1 MRTKNLF
8 VLLGMALLAMTAC
21 TEDIEKNNKD
31 IPSEGLVIQVSQESM
46 VTGDETPSVTRATYS
61 GLTTTFEDGDQIGV
75 YAVDDE
81 GVVQSS
87 NVCFT
92 KSGDAWTAG
101 TVIPFNPSWTYYA
114 YAPYVASPYTPDF
127 TAEGIDNMFADFI
140 TDGSNKFH
148 VANQSTKANFQA
160 SDYMHAQ
167 GILSNPATIRFVM
180 KHRKALAVIVSDL
193 VNNKFCY
200 STNTDKKTNVSLVS
214 LTYDDNKPFDVD
226 GQKYFLMKPNTTYTI
241 GGISGLS
248 ADKGKYIPAIP
259 IFTGTITSLK
269 YNTGRAN
276 NTGWSS
282 NYTTTAPSW
291 LTVTPEIEAGEPT
304 QFTVTVTNSTSTT
317 VSKGSGSVHYDVPG
331 DATLQAASPV
341 SDVDLSMV
349 NNDGS
354 ARASRTTANCY
365 LVHAAGTYK
374 LPLVYGNAIKNG
386 TTNESA
392 YYTTQTS
399 NTLQRLVNHNNTGIT
414 DPWIKNH
421 SITVGGAK
429 LVWEDINGLISNV
442 GISGDYL
449 TFEVDASKIAE
460 GNAVIAA
467 TTGSG
472 GTGDIVWSWH
482 IWTTAQTLAES
493 DLTTVTTTA
502 PHTYKVAP
510 VNVGQVNGIVKTG
523 ATVYAG
529 DLCKVQA
536 VAGGMTVEFQVQ
548 AADYITGGT
557 NQFYPST
564 YYQWGRK
571 DAMPTCLNW
580 YDDSHTARSSFTTA
594 SSGTIAD
601 NIKNPLTWYN
611 VSYKPHN
618 DTKYNYWDMNQTS
631 TGNITTATV
640 KTVYDPCPPGFC
652 VPTGNLYNFMGN
664 NGSRSDGTFTTGQ
677 GKTWSASTYSAYT
690 TGNDL
695 FFPASGYRDFSDGSL
710 DDVGGYG
717 FYWSASASISNY
729 GPYLYFDSGYWSWDD
744 SLRASGFPVRAVAEE

>member
-148 VANQSTKANFQA
+148 VADQSTKASFQA

-214 LTYDDNKPFDVD
+214 LTYNDNKPFDVD

-259 IFTGTITSLK
+259 IFTGTITSLT
-269 YNTGRAN
+269 YSTGRAN
-276 NTGWSS
+276 NSGWSA
-282 NYTTTAPSW
+282 YTTAPSW
-291 LTVTPEIEAGEPT
+291 LTVTPEIETGEPT

-317 VSKGSGSVHYDVPG
+317 VSKGSASVRYDVPG
-331 DATLQAASPV
+331 NATLQAASPV

-349 NNDGS
+349 DNAGT

-365 LVHAAGTYK
+365 LVHAPGTYK
-374 LPLVYGNAIKNG
+374 IPLVYGNAIKNG
-386 TTNESA
+386 STNSSS
-392 YYTTQTS
+392 YYTSQTL
-399 NTLQRLVNHNNTGIT
+399 NTLQRLVNHAGSGIT
-414 DPWIKNH
+414 DPWLKNN
-421 SITVGGAK
+421 SATPDGAK
-429 LVWEDINGLISNV
+429 LIWEDVKGIISSV
-442 GISGDYL
+442 GISGDFL
-449 TFEVDASKIAE
+449 TFTVDADNIEE
-460 GNAVIAA
+460 GNAVVAA
-467 TTGSG
+467 TMG
-472 GTGDIVWSWH
+472 GTVVWSWH
-482 IWTTAQTLAES
+482 IWITPQTLSSTTAIATGS
-493 DLTTVTTTA
+493 
-502 PHTYKVAP
+502 HTYQVAP

-529 DLCKVQA
+529 DLCKVRA

-557 NQFYPST
+557 NYYNPCT

-611 VSYKPHN
+611 VSNKPHN

-631 TGNITTATV
+631 TGNIATATV

-652 VPTGNLYNFMGN
+652 VPTGNLYYYANDNSGQTAWQATPPGRN
-664 NGSRSDGTFTTGQ
+664 WTISGTPI
-677 GKTWSASTYSAYT
+677 
-690 TGNDL
+690 
-695 FFPASGYRDFSDGSL
+695 FFPASGSRGSSNGSL
-710 DDVGGYG
+710 DSVGSYG
-717 FYWSASASISNY
+717 SYWSASADGSSN
-729 GPYLYFDSGYWSWDD
+729 GPCLSFGSGYWGWGNGR
-744 SLRASGFPVRAVAEE
+744 RARGYPVRAVAEE

>member
-148 VANQSTKANFQA
+148 VADQSTKANFQA

-214 LTYDDNKPFDVD
+214 LTYNDNKPFDVD

-259 IFTGTITSLK
+259 IFTGTITSLT

-276 NTGWSS
+276 NTGWTGWPG
-282 NYTTTAPSW
+282 NTTAPSW
-291 LTVTPEIEAGEPT
+291 LTVTPEIETGEPT
-304 QFTVTVTNSTSTT
+304 QFTVTVTNSTNTT
-317 VSKGSGSVHYDVPG
+317 VSKGSGSARYDVPG

-349 NNDGS
+349 DNAGT

-365 LVHAAGTYK
+365 LVHAPGTYK
-374 LPLVYGNAIKNG
+374 IPLVYGNAIKNG
-386 TTNESA
+386 ATNESA

-414 DPWIKNH
+414 DPWIK
-421 SITVGGAK
+421 TVVGSSPDGAE
-429 LVWEDINGLISNV
+429 LVWEDVKGMISSV
-442 GISGDYL
+442 GIDGDYL
-449 TFEVDASKIAE
+449 TFTVDNSNIAE
-460 GNAVIAA
+460 GNAVVAA
-467 TTGSG
+467 KVGS
-472 GTGDIVWSWH
+472 TIVWSWH
-482 IWTTAQTLAES
+482 IWVTPQTLS
-493 DLTTVTTTA
+493 STTSIATGS
-502 PHTYKVAP
+502 HTYQVAP

-529 DLCKVQA
+529 DLCKVRA

-557 NQFYPST
+557 NNYNPSP

-571 DAMPTCLNW
+571 DAERPCIGAYN
-580 YDDSHTARSSFTTA
+580 A
-594 SSGTIAD
+594 SGTYAQNPTLVSGAYSIGITIQNPD
-601 NIKNPLTWYN
+601 NHYYN
-611 VSYKPHN
+611 SSNYGPYN
-618 DTKYNYWDMNQTS
+618 ENKYNYWDMNQTS

-664 NGSRSDGTFTTGQ
+664 NGSRSDNTFTTGQ
-677 GKTWSASTYSAYT
+677 GKTWSASTYSANT

-695 FFPASGYRDFSDGSL
+695 FFPASGCRNSSDGSL
-710 DDVGGYG
+710 SNVGSYG
-717 FYWSASASISNY
+717 FYWSASALNSY
-729 GPYLYFDSGYWSWDD
+729 VGHMLYFLSSIWFWYNNG
-744 SLRASGFPVRAVAEE
+744 RADGGPVRAVAEE